1 MHKLTTCEYRF
12 FELAVLSI
20 LSLPAMSR
28 RNLLFCTIP
37 VSLKVKN
44 YVRSDCSNADFAEV
58 QFCRPL
64 TSVGVK
70 ITSNAV
76 FCAESE
82 SDLGFVVGS
91 MVKKLLV
98 DN

>member
-12 FELAVLSI
+12 LELAVLSI
-20 LSLPAMSR
+20 LSLPAVSQKIT
-28 RNLLFCTIP
+28 LLYYSSIP
-37 VSLKVKN
+37 KSKN